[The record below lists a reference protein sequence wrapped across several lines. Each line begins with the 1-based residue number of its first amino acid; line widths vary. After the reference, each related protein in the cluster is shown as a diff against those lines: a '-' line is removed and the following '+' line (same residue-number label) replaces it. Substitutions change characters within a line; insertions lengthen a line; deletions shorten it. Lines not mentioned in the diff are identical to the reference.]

1 MRSGILAVDGA
12 ELYWETHGEGPA
24 IVLAHGV
31 GGNHAIWF
39 RQLGPL
45 ARANRVITFDH
56 RGFGR
61 SEDRDGRGRAAF
73 ADDLRAL
80 LDHLGVERALLVG
93 QSMGGGTCIDF
104 ACRWPERVAALAI
117 ADSLHAI
124 AEPDDVR
131 ALMDEAR
138 AVTRDLE
145 QIERVLGERAR
156 AEDPALAILYAQ
168 INSFN
173 ATDRHNLSGNFP
185 TYAPEEIGG
194 GRFPILFIAGVDD
207 ALFPIEA
214 IRRVQ
219 ARVPGS
225 FMVEVNGAGHSAFL
239 ERATEFNDTLLTLAQ
254 MAGHA
259 GRIPA
264 HSNAAGYT
272 PA

>member
-1 MRSGILAVDGA
+1 MQSGVLAADGA
-12 ELYWETHGEGPA
+12 DIYWETHGEGPA

-45 ARANRVITFDH
+45 SRANRVITFDH

-61 SEDRDGRGRAAF
+61 STDRDGRGRAAF
-73 ADDLRAL
+73 AEDLRAL

-131 ALMDEAR
+131 PLMDEAR
-138 AVTRDLE
+138 AATRELG
-145 QIERVLGERAR
+145 QVERVLGGKAR
-156 AEDPALAILYAQ
+156 AEDPSLAMLYAQ

-173 ATDRHNLSGNFP
+173 ATDRHNLAGAFP
-185 TYAPEEIGG
+185 TYAPEAIGG
-194 GRFPILFIAGVDD
+194 GRFPILFIAGVEDV
-207 ALFPIEA
+207 LFPIEA

-219 ARVPGS
+219 TRVPGS
-225 FMVEVNGAGHSAFL
+225 FMVEVSDAGHSAFL
-239 ERATEFNDTLLTLAQ
+239 ERPVEFNDTLLTLAQ

-259 GRIPA
+259 GRVAA

-272 PA
+272 AA

>member
-1 MRSGILAVDGA
+1 MQSGMLAVEGA
-12 ELYWETHGEGPA
+12 DLYWEAHGEGPA

-45 ARANRVITFDH
+45 ARGNRVVTFDH

-61 SEDRDGRGRAAF
+61 SVDHDGRGRSAYAE
-73 ADDLRAL
+73 DLRAL
-80 LDHLGVERALLVG
+80 LDHLGIERALLAG

-124 AEPDDVR
+124 EEPEDVR
-131 ALMDEAR
+131 PLMDEAR
-138 AVTRDLE
+138 TATGGLG
-145 QIERVLGERAR
+145 QIERVLGAAAR
-156 AEDPALAILYAQ
+156 AADPTLEILYAQ

-173 ATDRHNLSGNFP
+173 ATDRHSLKGAF
-185 TYAPEEIGG
+185 TRHAPEAIGAG
-194 GRFPILFIAGVDD
+194 GFPVLFIAGEGDV
-207 ALFPIEA
+207 LFPVEA

-225 FMVEVNGAGHSAFL
+225 FMVEVSGAGHSAFL
-239 ERATEFNDTLLTLAQ
+239 ERPTEFNDTLLTLAQ
-254 MAGHA
+254 MAGHVGKA
-259 GRIPA
+259 A
-264 HSNAAGYT
+264 HSNSAGYT
-272 PA
+272 SG

>member
-1 MRSGILAVDGA
+1 MRSGKLAVAGA
-12 ELYWETHGEGPA
+12 ALYWEEHGDGPA

-45 ARANRVITFDH
+45 SRAHRVITFDH
-56 RGFGR
+56 RGFGC
-61 SEDRDGRGRAAF
+61 SVDHDGRGRAAF
-73 ADDLRAL
+73 AEDLHAL
-80 LDHLGVERALLVG
+80 LDHLRVERALLVG

-104 ACRWPERVAALAI
+104 ACRWPERVAALAV

-124 AEPDDVR
+124 AEPDDV
-131 ALMDEAR
+131 APLMDAAR
-138 AVTRDLE
+138 ASTANLD
-145 QIERVLGERAR
+145 QIDRVLGARAR
-156 AEDPALAILYAQ
+156 AEDATLGVLYAQ

-173 ATDRHNLSGNFP
+173 VVDRHSLSGAFP
-185 TYAPEEIGG
+185 RHAPEAIGG
-194 GRFPILFIAGVDD
+194 GRFPILFVAGVEDV
-207 ALFPIEA
+207 LFPVEA

-225 FMVEVNGAGHSAFL
+225 FMVELIDAGHSAFL

-259 GRIPA
+259 GRVAA
-264 HSNAAGYT
+264 HSNSAGYAAT
-272 PA
+272 

>member
-1 MRSGILAVDGA
+1 MQSNILAVDGA
-12 ELYWETHGEGPA
+12 DIYWETHGEGPA

-39 RQLGPL
+39 RQIGPL
-45 ARANRVITFDH
+45 SRANRVITFDH

-61 SEDRDGRGRAAF
+61 SVDRDGRGRAAF
-73 ADDLRAL
+73 AEDLRAL
-80 LDHLGVERALLVG
+80 LDHLNVERALLVG

-104 ACRWPERVAALAI
+104 ACRWPERVAGLAI

-124 AEPDDVR
+124 AEPEDVR
-131 ALMDEAR
+131 PLMDAAR
-138 AVTRDLE
+138 AATRDLG
-145 QIERVLGERAR
+145 QIERVLGEKAR
-156 AEDPALAILYAQ
+156 AEDPTLAVLYAQ

-173 ATDRHNLSGNFP
+173 ATDRHNLLGAFP
-185 TYAPEEIGG
+185 LHAPGEIGG
-194 GRFPILFIAGVDD
+194 GRFPILFIAGVED

-225 FMVEVNGAGHSAFL
+225 FLVEVVDAGHSAFL
-239 ERATEFNDTLLTLAQ
+239 ERPTEFNDTLLTLAQ

-259 GRIPA
+259 GCVAA
-264 HSNAAGYT
+264 HSNSAGYT